1 MVVIYFL
8 LKGNTEVPRNPKQ
21 KFVSVDL
28 LAFVT
33 YSVLLTLCY
42 CYRDSALKKSV
53 HILIKRWWSV
63 NKVNKP
69 HSKSKAW
76 QLSTQL

>member
-1 MVVIYFL
+1 MYRKSLHAIMMVVIYFL

-33 YSVLLTLCY
+33 YSVFTPNQRLG
-42 CYRDSALKKSV
+42 
-53 HILIKRWWSV
+53 
-63 NKVNKP
+63 N
-69 HSKSKAW
+69 
-76 QLSTQL
+76 